1 MKDKYDDMNA
11 TTLRGSLK
19 ANKLGPSGRWRA
31 DCTVAEA
38 RAELR
43 AHDARL
49 GKGGLP
55 PLPDLPPVP
64 DSLKGRGDAPY
75 APNPELTKKLEDVAE
90 ARAAKKPCWTD
101 PITPATTEEDEL
113 AKAMAAM
120 QNAIGNRP
128 KGISEE
134 RVREIAAENQFSE
147 KLFQKWLDKH
157 STSPTIL
164 VKRGERPAIEMNRQ
178 HYKFPLLA
186 ACADAPVPVN
196 VMLVG
201 GAGSGKTTIASAVA
215 KATERKFSAISFG
228 PMSSKGDLFGIR
240 DATGKYHESELVKMV
255 KCGGT
260 FLGDET
266 DAANAGTLTQINMI
280 LSNGHMST
288 PEGMIEKH
296 EDFWFVAGCNTF
308 GTGANRQYVGR
319 NQLDA
324 ATLDRFFMIDFPVD
338 TGLEAYACGLD
349 RVSPRFKLDQGGVP
363 TVDEWFEHVQRV
375 RQSIEKLEIRHVVS
389 PRASIM
395 GANLIAQE
403 VGKRHLEDGLIWKGL
418 DTATRK
424 KVEQHMNN

>member
-11 TTLRGSLK
+11 TSLRGLLK
-19 ANKLGPSGRWRA
+19 AYKLGPSGRWRA

-38 RAELR
+38 KSELR
-43 AHDARL
+43 QRDARL
-49 GKGGLP
+49 GMRP
-55 PLPDLPPVP
+55 STLPDLPPVP
-64 DSLKGRGDAPY
+64 DSLKGRGDAPH

-90 ARAAKKPCWTD
+90 ARAA
-101 PITPATTEEDEL
+101 ATTEEDEL
-113 AKAMAAM
+113 AKAMKAM
-120 QNAIGNRP
+120 QSAIGNRP

-266 DAANAGTLTQINMI
+266 DAANAGTLTQINMV

-288 PEGMIEKH
+288 PEGMVEKH
-296 EDFWFVAGCNTF
+296 KDFWFVAGCNTF

-363 TVDEWFEHVQRV
+363 TVDEWFDHVQRV
-375 RQSIEKLEIRHVVS
+375 RAAIEKLEIRHVVS

-424 KVEQHMNN
+424 KVEQQINN